1 MIRLLVLNIHGR
13 HFETTQITTRH
24 CFADAKWSSTGAREN
39 VNPYVGLVCKPKSW
53 SDYHCSRKRLFAE
66 QGLKV
71 EIQEPADPSVPS
83 KLVAA
88 GRVDMAISYQPN
100 FIIDVE
106 AGLPLVWTGTL
117 LATPLNTLSVL
128 DNGKIETLADLK
140 GKTVGVAVSGSDE
153 KIISKMLQSEGIK
166 FSDVTIVNVGWALST
181 SLASGRVDAIWGG
194 MRNFESH
201 QLELEGFKAK
211 SFFPEEHGIPPYDEL
226 MYVAN
231 AKNHDVDAIARFNKA
246 LELATQ
252 YIINHPEAAWK
263 EFVAYNPDTLNNE
276 LNHRAWN
283 DTLTRFALRPSA
295 ENVER
300 YDDYAKFM
308 HELGIIKTVPNKDI
322 YFIH

>member
-1 MIRLLVLNIHGR
+1 MKLLKSL
-13 HFETTQITTRH
+13 
-24 CFADAKWSSTGAREN
+24 FATALLMLSGQALAQEKTLTLMLDWF
-39 VNPYVGLVCKPKSW
+39 VNPNHGPIIIAQEKGF
-53 SDYHCSRKRLFAE
+53 FAE

-128 DNGKIETLADLK
+128 DNGKIKTLSDLK

-166 FSDVTIVNVGWALST
+166 FSDVKIVNVGWALST

-231 AKNHDVDAIARFNKA
+231 AKNHDADAIARFNKA
-246 LELATQ
+246 LELATH

>member
-1 MIRLLVLNIHGR
+1 MKLLKSLFVSALLLLSGQALAQEKTLTLMLDW
-13 HFETTQITTRH
+13 F
-24 CFADAKWSSTGAREN
+24 
-39 VNPYVGLVCKPKSW
+39 VNPNHGPIIIAQEKGF
-53 SDYHCSRKRLFAE
+53 FAE

-88 GRVDMAISYQPN
+88 GRVDIAISYQPN

-128 DNGKIETLADLK
+128 DNGKIKTLADLK
-140 GKTVGVAVSGSDE
+140 GKNIGVAVSGSDE
-153 KIISKMLQSEGIK
+153 QIISKMLESDGIK
-166 FSDVTIVNVGWALST
+166 FSEVNIVNVGWALSS

-211 SFFPEEHGIPPYDEL
+211 EFYPEEHGIPPYDEL

-231 AKNHDVDAIARFNKA
+231 SKNHDSDAIARFNKA

-252 YIINHPEAAWK
+252 YIINHPEKAWK
-263 EFVAYNPDTLNNE
+263 EFVAYNPDTLDNE
-276 LNHRAWN
+276 LNRRAWN

-300 YDDYAKFM
+300 YDAYAKFM
-308 HELGIIKTVPNKDI
+308 HELGIIKSVPNKDI

>member
-1 MIRLLVLNIHGR
+1 
-13 HFETTQITTRH
+13 
-24 CFADAKWSSTGAREN
+24 
-39 VNPYVGLVCKPKSW
+39 
-53 SDYHCSRKRLFAE
+53 
-66 QGLKV
+66 
-71 EIQEPADPSVPS
+71 
-83 KLVAA
+83 
-88 GRVDMAISYQPN
+88 
-100 FIIDVE
+100 
-106 AGLPLVWTGTL
+106 
-117 LATPLNTLSVL
+117 
-128 DNGKIETLADLK
+128 
-140 GKTVGVAVSGSDE
+140 
-153 KIISKMLQSEGIK
+153 MLQSEGIK
-166 FSDVTIVNVGWALST
+166 FSDVKIVNVGWALST

-231 AKNHDVDAIARFNKA
+231 AKNHDADAIARFNKA
-246 LELATQ
+246 LELATH